1 MAEAE
6 NVNYD
11 CLNFFKLLFVH
22 FITTN
27 TKYTDASI
35 VVVAELIA
43 VVEAAAAKADIC
55 LFSPFFE

>member
-35 VVVAELIA
+35 VVVGRELI
-43 VVEAAAAKADIC
+43 VAAKADIC